1 MDKPLKDCLP
11 LKVTGKIEI
20 AIKDKDGVTIAKHLT
35 REDAEYIVSVLNNS
49 ATLTALLKEAGEAL
63 DTGQAFVLKMFEVY
77 DDPQYL
83 AAFSLLA
90 DHQGAYSGKT
100 WTKEQNEFT
109 ARAAEI
115 RKKIQEVMG

>member
-63 DTGQAFVLKMFEVY
+63 EPFEVMY
-77 DDPQYL
+77 NNTSDSPNRL
-83 AAFSLLA
+83 FSQALA
-90 DHQGAYSGKT
+90 DILKP
-100 WTKEQNEFT
+100 
-109 ARAAEI
+109 AAEI